1 MCILHALSKLLTNVW
16 RQDTLILQVCNQLYT
31 IQLFLWTQ
39 DDSGAI
45 SQSQSKP
52 WIHSNNISKV
62 CLERVRYRIVD
73 VDLWIWNLYFSPFNF
88 ILYWCVQ
95 RTTTDSWSSSRYW
108 LFLYLKSNDG
118 IFEIKSTHWI
128 LVHCLMNY
136 GPESCVVNKNNCSA
150 ISSKLRDPVKFIQ
163 MGKSL

>member
-1 MCILHALSKLLTNVW
+1 MTLELL
-16 RQDTLILQVCNQLYT
+16 L
-31 IQLFLWTQ
+31 
-39 DDSGAI
+39 

-52 WIHSNNISKV
+52 WIHSNNISEV

-73 VDLWIWNLYFSPFNF
+73 IDLWIWSLYFSPFNF

-128 LVHCLMNY
+128 LVHCLMHY

-150 ISSKLRDPVKFIQ
+150 ISSKLRDPVKFISNGQ
-163 MGKSL
+163 ILVTIEDLCWCPREREWLLLLVYTKKQRI